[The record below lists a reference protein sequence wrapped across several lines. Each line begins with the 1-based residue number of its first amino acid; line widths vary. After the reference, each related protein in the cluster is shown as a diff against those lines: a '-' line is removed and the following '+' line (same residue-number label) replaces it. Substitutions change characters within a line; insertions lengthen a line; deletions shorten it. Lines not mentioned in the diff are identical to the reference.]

1 MSTTTDDD
9 GDDAL
14 EQSYTR
20 GSRMALLLMLQ
31 HVLKHLGYDDPE
43 AAHVKWIA
51 ERELTVGALRDVCR
65 DHGDNDW
72 PDDLSLADVV
82 EKHLGRHLG
91 E

>member
-1 MSTTTDDD
+1 MNDNTDTEDN
-9 GDDAL
+9 AL

-20 GSRMALLLMLQ
+20 GSRMALILMLQ

-51 ERELTVGALRDVCR
+51 ERELTVGVLRRVCG

-72 PDDLSLADVV
+72 PDDLCLADVV
-82 EKHLGRHLG
+82 EKHLARQLRD
-91 E
+91 